1 MRRSARTGGITMLG
15 AALLALLLPATA
27 VATPPDDSG
36 VVERTTTDE
45 HWLWAGDGVFVLE
58 GPPIEEGCFGEGF
71 DDIPETVVHTPAGVT
86 LISST
91 HRDDVWV
98 FDDEG
103 FDDPLEWLFGRA
115 CPALGT
121 DDAAIP
127 LATGEGLVSING
139 RFEPDGDARIRGR
152 LNAQVTTQD
161 GRTVHVHAHG
171 DLDGLTDHVNYGG

>member
-71 DDIPETVVHTPAGVT
+71 DELGRDVALVVEHFGALGETANIQDVAITGDGVP
-86 LISST
+86 
-91 HRDDVWV
+91 
-98 FDDEG
+98 FPGEG
-103 FDDPLEWLFGRA
+103 FPVDPVIEQQHRMQVDM
-115 CPALGT
+115 P
-121 DDAAIP
+121 P
-127 LATGEGLVSING
+127 LALVGHLDAVDATHGL
-139 RFEPDGDARIRGR
+139 F
-152 LNAQVTTQD
+152 
-161 GRTVHVHAHG
+161 
-171 DLDGLTDHVNYGG
+171 